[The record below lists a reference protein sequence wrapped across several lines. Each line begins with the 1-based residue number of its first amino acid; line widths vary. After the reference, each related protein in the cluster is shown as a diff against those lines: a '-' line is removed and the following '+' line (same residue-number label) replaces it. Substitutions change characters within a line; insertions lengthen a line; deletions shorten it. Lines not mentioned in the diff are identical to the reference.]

1 MASSSPSDRTVH
13 SSSALRAGFA
23 LSDLDLDQLW
33 AGYLGLGGALSVGQ
47 LREVLAGEREI
58 SDHEHDTVAQALNDH
73 FVVKGQD
80 HPVSYSDD
88 LRSPSPDSSL

>member
-1 MASSSPSDRTVH
+1 MTSGGQSNRTDLSSY
-13 SSSALRAGFA
+13 ALRAGLA
-23 LSDLDLDQLW
+23 LSDLDFDQLW
-33 AGYLGLGGALSVGQ
+33 AGYLGLGGAMSPAELHAAMS
-47 LREVLAGEREI
+47 GEREI

-88 LRSPSPDSSL
+88 LEPPRSEG